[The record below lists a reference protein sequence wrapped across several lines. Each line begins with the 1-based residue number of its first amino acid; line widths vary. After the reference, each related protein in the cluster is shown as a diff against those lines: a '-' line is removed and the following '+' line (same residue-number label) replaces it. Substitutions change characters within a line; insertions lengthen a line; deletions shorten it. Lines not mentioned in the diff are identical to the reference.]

1 MVDNKILRFL
11 KVILLVLIA
20 SYIIYQ
26 VRGLYSKSFKGVFI
40 HVLLIVFLLYVFYMI
55 IVGLYRYIKDNKIK
69 K

>member
-1 MVDNKILRFL
+1 MVDNKILRFT

-26 VRGLYSKSFKGVFI
+26 VYGLYSKSFKSVFI
-40 HVLLIVFLLYVFYMI
+40 HVLLIVFFLYIFYKI